1 MTPRQTAERIVAQFC
16 NPIYGRGELLKDAI
30 TMAIQE
36 ANTAALVKG
45 RTFEQYKLVRDVVV
59 TSPNGEHSTKST
71 QVIFAEV
78 AFPPET
84 EAEPCV
90 YVALGE
96 WRLAI

>member
-1 MTPRQTAERIVAQFC
+1 MTPRETAEYIV
-16 NPIYGRGELLKDAI
+16 GEYCDLLSDHGKLTDAI
-30 TMAIQE
+30 TTAIQE
-36 ANTAALVKG
+36 ASTTALLKS
-45 RTFEQYKLVRDVVV
+45 RTFEQCKLVRDVVV

-78 AFPPET
+78 AFPPEA

-96 WRLAI
+96 WRLVI

>member
-16 NPIYGRGELLKDAI
+16 DPIYEHGDLKDAI
-30 TMAIQE
+30 TTAIQE
-36 ANTAALVKG
+36 ASTAALVKG
-45 RTFEQYKLVRDVVV
+45 RTFEQCKLVRDVVV

-78 AFPPET
+78 AFPPEA
-84 EAEPCV
+84 EAEPCA